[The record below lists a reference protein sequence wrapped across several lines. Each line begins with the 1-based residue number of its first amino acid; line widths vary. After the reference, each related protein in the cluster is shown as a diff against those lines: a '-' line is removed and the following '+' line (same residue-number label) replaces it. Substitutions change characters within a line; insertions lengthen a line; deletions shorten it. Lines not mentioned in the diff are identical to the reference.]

1 MHILDIII
9 GLLVKIVLF
18 SIPSILLRYLI
29 FNRPLT
35 KKSASYGAL
44 AITFLIGCIFPYI
57 IEIFLAL
64 FISLFVLHRG
74 AKDDKKEDQ
83 NKKPYWSDYYT
94 GDKDGS
100 L

>member
-1 MHILDIII
+1 MNILDIII

-35 KKSASYGAL
+35 KKSASYLAL
-44 AITFLIGCIFPYI
+44 VITFLIGCIFPFI
-57 IEIFLAL
+57 IEIFMAL

-74 AKDDKKEDQ
+74 AKDDKKED
-83 NKKPYWSDYYT
+83 NHKKPYWSDYYT
-94 GDKDGS
+94 GGKDGS